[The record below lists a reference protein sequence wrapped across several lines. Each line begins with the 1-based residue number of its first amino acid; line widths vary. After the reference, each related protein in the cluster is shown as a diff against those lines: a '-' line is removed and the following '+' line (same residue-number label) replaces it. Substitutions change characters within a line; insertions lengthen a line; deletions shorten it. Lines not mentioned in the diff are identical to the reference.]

1 MKYILHNKLIT
12 SYTEKPQPLNIFY
25 YYIQYCNLQ
34 MLYKA
39 LVQRKQ

>member
-1 MKYILHNKLIT
+1 MKCILHNKLII

-25 YYIQYCNLQ
+25 YYIQYYNLQ

-39 LVQRKQ
+39 LTQRTQ